1 MDHSLGVIQ
10 KKLCVLCASVV
21 NNLLLITHLDSPMF
35 SIKTINNIS
44 DKGLSR
50 LPAEMYSVSPDI
62 DDPDAIILRSQN
74 LHAMAIPSSLA
85 AVGRAG
91 AGTNNVPV
99 EQLGEKG
106 VVVFNAPGA
115 NANAVKELVIAGMLL
130 ACRNICQAW
139 QYAANVEGTDEE
151 QNKAV
156 EAGKKKYVG
165 YELPGRTLGV
175 VGLGAIGVEIANVA
189 VALGMRVVGFD
200 PTITVKS
207 AWKMSSD
214 VEEMASIDE
223 LLKES
228 DFISFHVP
236 LIKETQNLLNA
247 ESIKIMKQGAVV
259 LNFARH
265 GIVNDDAVLAALES
279 GKLSAYVC
287 DFPAEKLKR
296 NDRVIT
302 LPHLG
307 ASTAEAEENCAM
319 MVADQLKDF
328 LENGNIRNSVNFP
341 AVKLPRGG
349 KSRVALA
356 HKNMPDMIAKISAA
370 VGEAGFNIHHMR
382 NESRN
387 DLAYT
392 LMDIECD
399 IGEDLIEKLST
410 IEGVLKARQV

>member
-1 MDHSLGVIQ
+1 
-10 KKLCVLCASVV
+10 
-21 NNLLLITHLDSPMF
+21 MF

-139 QYAANVEGTDEE
+139 QYASNVEGTDEE

-356 HKNMPDMIAKISAA
+356 HKNMPDMIAKISAT

>member
-1 MDHSLGVIQ
+1 MY
-10 KKLCVLCASVV
+10 
-21 NNLLLITHLDSPMF
+21 N
-35 SIKTINNIS
+35 IKTINNIS
-44 DKGLSR
+44 DKGLTR
-50 LPAEMYSVSPDI
+50 LPSEIYTVGPDTE
-62 DDPDAIILRSQN
+62 DPDGIILRSQN
-74 LHAMAIPSSLA
+74 LHEMEIPTNLK

-99 EQLGEKG
+99 ERLGNEG

-130 ACRNICQAW
+130 ACRNIVAAW
-139 QYAANVEGTDEE
+139 QYAANVEGTDDE

-214 VEEMASIDE
+214 VEEMASVDE
-223 LLKES
+223 LIKEA
-228 DFISFHVP
+228 DFVTFHVP
-236 LIKETQNLLNA
+236 LIEATKNLLNTQRLA
-247 ESIKIMKQGAVV
+247 AMKDGSVV
-259 LNFARH
+259 LNFARN
-265 GIVNDDAVLAALES
+265 GIVDEDAVLAAIES
-279 GKLSAYVC
+279 GKLNAYVC

-296 NDRVIT
+296 NERVIT

-307 ASTAEAEENCAM
+307 ASTAEAEDNCAM

-349 KSRVALA
+349 KSRVAIT
-356 HKNMPDMIAKISAA
+356 HKNMPDMIAKISTA
-370 VGEAGFNIHHMR
+370 VGDAGFNIHHMR

-392 LMDIECD
+392 LMDIECE
-399 IGEDLIEKLST
+399 IGDDLIDKFAA
-410 IEGVLKARQV
+410 IEGVLKARKV

>member
-1 MDHSLGVIQ
+1 MY
-10 KKLCVLCASVV
+10 
-21 NNLLLITHLDSPMF
+21 

-44 DKGLSR
+44 EKGLSR
-50 LPAEMYSVSPDI
+50 LPADVYSVSPDNEN
-62 DDPDAIILRSQN
+62 PDGIILRSQN
-74 LHAMAIPSSLA
+74 LHEMEVPSNLK

-99 EQLGEKG
+99 ERLGEQG
-106 VVVFNAPGA
+106 IVVFNAPGA

-130 ACRNICQAW
+130 ACRNIVQAW

-189 VALGMRVVGFD
+189 IALGMRVVGFD

-228 DFISFHVP
+228 DFVTFHVP
-236 LIKETQNLLNA
+236 LIDATKNLLNA
-247 ESIKIMKQGAVV
+247 EKLATMKDGAVV
-259 LNFARH
+259 LNFARN
-265 GIVNDDAVLAALES
+265 GIVDEDAVLAAIDS
-279 GKLSAYVC
+279 GKLNAYVC

-296 NDRVIT
+296 NERVIT

-307 ASTAEAEENCAM
+307 ASTAEAEDNCAM
-319 MVADQLKDF
+319 MIADQLKDF

-341 AVKLPRGG
+341 VVKLPRGG
-349 KSRVALA
+349 KSRVAIT
-356 HKNMPDMIAKISAA
+356 HKNMPDMIAKISTA
-370 VGEAGFNIHHMR
+370 VGEAGFNIYHMR

-387 DLAYT
+387 ELAYT
-392 LMDIECD
+392 LMDIESE
-399 IGEDLIEKLST
+399 IGDDLIEKFSA

>member
-1 MDHSLGVIQ
+1 MY
-10 KKLCVLCASVV
+10 
-21 NNLLLITHLDSPMF
+21 

-44 DKGLSR
+44 EKGLSR
-50 LPAEMYSVSPDI
+50 LPAELYSVMPENDN
-62 DDPDAIILRSQN
+62 PDAIILRSQN
-74 LHAMAIPSSLA
+74 LHEMEIPANLK

-99 EQLGEKG
+99 DRLSEQGI
-106 VVVFNAPGA
+106 VVFNAPGA

-130 ACRNICQAW
+130 ACRNIVQAW
-139 QYAANVEGTDEE
+139 QYAAHVEGTDEE

-200 PTITVKS
+200 PTITVSS

-214 VEEMASIDE
+214 VEGMASIDE
-223 LLKES
+223 LLKQS
-228 DFISFHVP
+228 DFVTFHVP
-236 LIKETQNLLNA
+236 LIDATKNLLNA
-247 ESIKIMKQGAVV
+247 ARLATMKDGAVV
-259 LNFARH
+259 LNFARN
-265 GIVNDDAVLAALES
+265 GIVDEDAILAAIES
-279 GKLSAYVC
+279 GKLNAYVC

-296 NDRVIT
+296 NERVIT

-307 ASTAEAEENCAM
+307 ASTAEAEDNCAM
-319 MVADQLKDF
+319 MIADQLKDF
-328 LENGNIRNSVNFP
+328 LENGNVKNSVNFP

-349 KSRVALA
+349 KSRVAIT

-387 DLAYT
+387 ELAYT
-392 LMDIECD
+392 LMDIECE
-399 IGEDLIEKLST
+399 IGNDLIEKFAR

>member
-1 MDHSLGVIQ
+1 MY
-10 KKLCVLCASVV
+10 
-21 NNLLLITHLDSPMF
+21 N
-35 SIKTINNIS
+35 IKTINNIS

-50 LPAEMYSVSPDI
+50 LPADTYAVSAENENPDG
-62 DDPDAIILRSQN
+62 IILRSQN
-74 LHAMAIPSSLA
+74 LHEMDIPTNLK

-99 EQLGEKG
+99 ERLGEEG
-106 VVVFNAPGA
+106 IVVFNAPGA

-130 ACRNICQAW
+130 ACRNIVQAW

-175 VGLGAIGVEIANVA
+175 IGLGAIGVEIANVA

-214 VEEMASIDE
+214 VEEMASVDE
-223 LLKES
+223 LLKVS
-228 DFISFHVP
+228 DFVTFHVP
-236 LIKETQNLLNA
+236 LIDATKNLLNA
-247 ESIKIMKQGAVV
+247 QRISIMKDDAVV
-259 LNFARH
+259 LNFARN
-265 GIVNDDAVLAALES
+265 GIVDEDAVLAAIETE
-279 GKLSAYVC
+279 KLSAYVC

-296 NDRVIT
+296 NNRVIT

-307 ASTAEAEENCAM
+307 ASTAEAEDNCAM
-319 MVADQLKDF
+319 MIADQLKDF
-328 LENGNIRNSVNFP
+328 LENGNICNSVNFP

-349 KSRVALA
+349 KSRVAIT
-356 HKNMPDMIAKISAA
+356 HKNMPDMIAKISTA
-370 VGEAGFNIHHMR
+370 VGDAGYNIHHMR

-392 LMDIECD
+392 LMDIEC
-399 IGEDLIEKLST
+399 ETSNDLIEKFAA
-410 IEGVLKARQV
+410 IDGVLKARQV